1 LERHQPIP
9 GISTPVTGYDE
20 NIPLFQSHFYNAE
33 TAPLDTGRTIKT
45 PPADSRQ
52 LDTQDGI

>member
-20 NIPLFQSHFYNAE
+20 NIPPFQSHFYNAE

-52 LDTQDGI
+52 LDTQDEV